1 MGAMVTS
8 PPLKAIG
15 LISGGL
21 DSALAAGLL
30 KEMGVE
36 LHGLNFSTGFC
47 KVDHRRAINDPR
59 EDPERLRN
67 PALRVGAML
76 GFPVE
81 ILDVATA
88 YLEVVRN
95 PRYGYGANVNPCI
108 DCRIFMLHRA
118 REVMEE
124 EGADLVFTGEVLG
137 QRPMSQYRKALDTV
151 ERDTGLEGRLLR
163 PLSARFL
170 EPTLPERD
178 GRLDRRR
185 LLSIQGKSRRPQ
197 IALARQLGINEYE
210 QPSGG
215 CCFLADPNYARRFR
229 DLVNS
234 AGTVAITSE
243 DTTLLKVG
251 RHFRVSPTVKLVT
264 GRNEGESGYLE
275 RFARGRWTLTPV
287 GRAGTF
293 ALGLGEPDQAQFQ
306 VMAGIV
312 ARYSRHRDR
321 DLVDVQIA
329 RGDTLQILSV
339 TPASD
344 ELVDSLLV

>member
-81 ILDVATA
+81 ILDVAAA

-108 DCRIFMLHRA
+108 DCRIFMLHKA
-118 REVMEE
+118 REVMEA

-215 CCFLADPNYARRFR
+215 CCFLADPN
-229 DLVNS
+229 
-234 AGTVAITSE
+234 
-243 DTTLLKVG
+243 
-251 RHFRVSPTVKLVT
+251 
-264 GRNEGESGYLE
+264 
-275 RFARGRWTLTPV
+275 
-287 GRAGTF
+287 
-293 ALGLGEPDQAQFQ
+293 
-306 VMAGIV
+306 
-312 ARYSRHRDR
+312 
-321 DLVDVQIA
+321 
-329 RGDTLQILSV
+329 
-339 TPASD
+339 
-344 ELVDSLLV
+344 